1 MRHTRRILVGGN
13 SKGKNTWETLEQMEG
28 IILIGTEETGY
39 ILAEMEKT
47 GYSINRIRSAL
58 SSS

>member
-47 GYSINRIRSAL
+47 GY
-58 SSS
+58 